1 MTEYNFAKNYENIKD
16 WEFKNQAPIINLG
29 SGNYLDQLLITL
41 KSYPDF
47 ILFLKEKKILYVPT
61 LFVFI
66 STGIIEIISLVPT
79 INIQRLKL
87 KHFEYE
93 EKVNALN
100 EINIE
105 RENKFNILKKH
116 SSLLSNSSP
125 SFLFG
130 FYLQESLPKNI
141 QLLDYLVVNSGFKL
155 NANSSDLVS
164 TNKFIS
170 LLLENKLIDKE
181 SIKINRIINQSNNQ
195 SSFSEQVTPV
205 DSVAIEITGKITHPS
220 LLERIKTSK
229 LSNDYGNF
237 KKLSTYYELLELL
250 R

>member
-1 MTEYNFAKNYENIKD
+1 MTDYNFAKNYENIKG
-16 WEFKNQAPIINLG
+16 WEFKNQAVINT
-29 SGNYLDQLLITL
+29 SSENYLEQLLNIS
-41 KSYPDF
+41 KSYPNF
-47 ILFLKEKKILYVPT
+47 ILLIKGKKILFIPT
-61 LFVFI
+61 LFVLI
-66 STGIIEIISLVPT
+66 TTGIVEIISLVPT
-79 INIQRLKL
+79 INIQRLKS

-105 RENKFNILKKH
+105 RENKFNTLKKH
-116 SSLLSNSSP
+116 SSLLSNPSQ

-130 FYLQESLPKNI
+130 FYLQESLPKNV
-141 QLLDYLVVNSGFKL
+141 QLLDYLVDNSGFKL

-195 SSFSEQVTPV
+195 SSFSEQTVPL
-205 DSVAIEITGKITHPS
+205 DSVAIEITGKINQLS
-220 LLERIKTSK
+220 LKERIKSSK
-229 LSNDYGNF
+229 LSNDYGSF